1 MRCLHWYLSLLSKDA
16 VFVGRLLRCS
26 SVTAFSARFS
36 CLVDKYMRRTTMG
49 FEQRKQE
56 RQALVQHLLA
66 QDWNVFGTLKFVN
79 GRTIGRETADKLL
92 RSYWNKIDR
101 VMFGKVAERQNM
113 RVQRWCFAHE
123 GSDHE
128 NFHVHFVMPSPLQDT
143 EHMCCLL
150 NALWAQ
156 HHAQT
161 APLAKNW
168 IMPVQDREFVASYV
182 THEHW
187 RMGSDTILDN
197 LCWGA
202 EQSNL
207 LTQHSLS
214 EHYAQQQGQRIQR
227 AASPIWLRQAQHA
240 LDVQKARY
248 EANGDLQIV
257 ERG

>member
-1 MRCLHWYLSLLSKDA
+1 
-16 VFVGRLLRCS
+16 
-26 SVTAFSARFS
+26 
-36 CLVDKYMRRTTMG
+36 MG

-101 VMFGKVAERQNM
+101 VMFGKAAERQNM

-123 GSDHE
+123 GTDSE

-150 NALWAQ
+150 NAVWAQ
-156 HHAQT
+156 HHGQT

-168 IMPVQDREFVASYV
+168 IMPAQDRAAVASYV
-182 THEHW
+182 THEYW
-187 RMGSDTILDN
+187 RMGSDTILDESVLGSGK
-197 LCWGA
+197 LCLTA
-202 EQSNL
+202 RPRLHMSNRHIAFKG
-207 LTQHSLS
+207 QPAHS
-214 EHYAQQQGQRIQR
+214 G
-227 AASPIWLRQAQHA
+227 LRQAQQA
-240 LDVQKARY
+240 LDDQKARY
-248 EANGDLQIV
+248 EACGDLQMM